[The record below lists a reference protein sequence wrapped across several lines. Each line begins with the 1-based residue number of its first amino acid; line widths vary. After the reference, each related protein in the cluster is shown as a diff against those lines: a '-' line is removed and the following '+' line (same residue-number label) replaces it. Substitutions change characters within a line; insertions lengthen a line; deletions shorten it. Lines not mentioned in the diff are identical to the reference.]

1 MSAKTDQTSLFT
13 EDDITGPVTC
23 LGLTFKTDSERRE
36 YFREELR
43 KKLPELK
50 TIEGFPIGSDEDIIA
65 LSDPPYYT
73 FCPNPWLNDFIHYWD
88 NGDNNKIDNKE
99 PFTADVSE
107 GKNEPIYSAHT
118 YHTKVPYKAIMRYIL
133 HYTDPGDVILDGFA
147 GTGMVGVAANMCGV
161 DNALKELGY
170 LVDGSR
176 IIDNNKNIISTKG
189 SRKVILNDLSPAA
202 TLISKHYNTPI
213 QKEKLLNDFEEI
225 INKVEKEIG
234 WVYKTK
240 HTVGSNKL
248 YGRIN
253 YVIWSDVYTCPNCTK
268 DIIFYKEAVDQEGN
282 KVKDDFN
289 CKNCGINLSKNNLER
304 VFETKFDEVL
314 QVNVKHAK
322 QIPVKINYIY
332 NNKYFTKELD
342 DVDLDLINSINDYKI
357 TSEIPLN
364 AIPDGLNTSQPMNS
378 HGITHVHQFYFK
390 RALIVLSKLYGE
402 VNQRKNNASMKL
414 ILQSIV
420 GTLVSKLV
428 RYNMG
433 NRGNGVLNGTLYVAS
448 MVAEPDVLKVLKGK
462 LRDLTKVLFV
472 ENYNVISGVQSTNSL
487 QLNEN
492 SVDYIFTDPPFG
504 ANINYSELNYIWES
518 WINLH
523 TNTKNEAIIN
533 SKQEKGIVEYQRLLE
548 SCFKKYYEVL
558 KSGKWMTVE
567 FSNSKASI
575 WNAIREAIEKAGFV
589 IANVSALD
597 KKQGSFK
604 AVTTTTAV
612 KQDLVITAYKPLQ
625 ENIEKM
631 RNHQNT
637 PESAWVF
644 ITQHLSKLPVVMD
657 NNENLGMIVERTPR
671 ILFDRMIAYHV
682 QNGLPVPISSAEFQ
696 NVLAEKFSMR
706 DGMVFLDEQV
716 IGYDKK
722 KISKKEFIQMSWL
735 ITDETS
741 AIEWIR
747 QQLLNKPQT
756 RQDLHPNFMK
766 EIQHIAKHEILPEL
780 DALLEQNFLIYE
792 GKEEV
797 PSQIHGYLS
806 SNYKDLRGL
815 QKTDSKLKEKAKNRW
830 YVPDPN
836 KQADLE
842 RLREKSL
849 LREFDSYKTEI
860 EGNKKKLKQF
870 RTEAIRTGFKK
881 AWSEKDYEAIVNI
894 GERLPEKVLQEDD
907 KLLMYFDNAQIR
919 LGV

>member
-1 MSAKTDQTSLFT
+1 
-13 EDDITGPVTC
+13 
-23 LGLTFKTDSERRE
+23 
-36 YFREELR
+36 
-43 KKLPELK
+43 
-50 TIEGFPIGSDEDIIA
+50 
-65 LSDPPYYT
+65 
-73 FCPNPWLNDFIHYWD
+73 
-88 NGDNNKIDNKE
+88 
-99 PFTADVSE
+99 
-107 GKNEPIYSAHT
+107 
-118 YHTKVPYKAIMRYIL
+118 
-133 HYTDPGDVILDGFA
+133 
-147 GTGMVGVAANMCGV
+147 
-161 DNALKELGY
+161 
-170 LVDGSR
+170 
-176 IIDNNKNIISTKG
+176 
-189 SRKVILNDLSPAA
+189 
-202 TLISKHYNTPI
+202 
-213 QKEKLLNDFEEI
+213 
-225 INKVEKEIG
+225 
-234 WVYKTK
+234 
-240 HTVGSNKL
+240 
-248 YGRIN
+248 
-253 YVIWSDVYTCPNCTK
+253 
-268 DIIFYKEAVDQEGN
+268 
-282 KVKDDFN
+282 
-289 CKNCGINLSKNNLER
+289 
-304 VFETKFDEVL
+304 
-314 QVNVKHAK
+314 
-322 QIPVKINYIY
+322 
-332 NNKYFTKELD
+332 
-342 DVDLDLINSINDYKI
+342 
-357 TSEIPLN
+357 
-364 AIPDGLNTSQPMNS
+364 
-378 HGITHVHQFYFK
+378 
-390 RALIVLSKLYGE
+390 
-402 VNQRKNNASMKL
+402 MKL

-657 NNENLGMIVERTPR
+657 NNESLGMIVERTPR

-722 KISKKEFIQMSWL
+722 KSQKRVY
-735 ITDETS
+735 T
-741 AIEWIR
+741 
-747 QQLLNKPQT
+747 N
-756 RQDLHPNFMK
+756 
-766 EIQHIAKHEILPEL
+766 EL
-780 DALLEQNFLIYE
+780 
-792 GKEEV
+792 V
-797 PSQIHGYLS
+797 
-806 SNYKDLRGL
+806 NYG
-815 QKTDSKLKEKAKNRW
+815 
-830 YVPDPN
+830 
-836 KQADLE
+836 
-842 RLREKSL
+842 
-849 LREFDSYKTEI
+849 
-860 EGNKKKLKQF
+860 
-870 RTEAIRTGFKK
+870 
-881 AWSEKDYEAIVNI
+881 
-894 GERLPEKVLQEDD
+894 
-907 KLLMYFDNAQIR
+907 
-919 LGV
+919 